1 VNRLRPLCIAAIV
14 ALAPAQAEQSITTQ
28 AQQLA
33 RDATAAAD
41 AKDYPKYVEKMSAA
55 VALRPDYPRLLVN
68 LAAAQALNDQPE
80 EAIATLG
87 RLAALGV
94 NSPVE
99 KSAAFAT
106 LRDRP
111 DFKAV
116 AKKLADNLEMIGE
129 GDLAFSVPDMTGLIE
144 GIAWREKTG
153 QFFFGDVHHRC
164 VWVFTPNDLKDTK
177 AGKTAKA
184 VRFTP
189 EGDELFGVFGLAVDE
204 DRGVLWAATSAV
216 TAMDGYNDD
225 AQHGLA
231 GVAEIDL
238 ETGAVRRVA
247 RVTNDGRPHVIGDLA
262 LGPDGSVW
270 LPDSGAIVLWR
281 LAPGAKD
288 PEAFVESEEFTSLQG
303 AVVLPDNSAVI
314 VADYGGGLLR
324 VDVNSRAV
332 RRLDPPPDTTLIGID
347 GLVRAPSGDLIA
359 VQNGVRPNR
368 VLRITLDSTGEAIAA
383 VVVLESGHLNMPA
396 PSLGCIATGGGFFFV
411 GNANWT
417 HFDDPG
423 ATATAPRPV
432 PIFRT
437 KLVADPPKKKPKQ

>member
-1 VNRLRPLCIAAIV
+1 MKRLCLVCVAAV
-14 ALAPAQAEQSITTQ
+14 LALTRGHAAEQSLTLQ

-41 AKDYPKYVEKMSAA
+41 AKDYPKYLEKMSAA

-80 EAIATLG
+80 EAVTTLE
-87 RLAALGV
+87 RLAAFGV

-99 KSAAFAT
+99 KNAAFAAM
-106 LRDRP
+106 RDRK
-111 DFKAV
+111 DFKEV
-116 AKKLADNLEMIGE
+116 VKKLAANLQNVIGE
-129 GDLAFSVPDMTGLIE
+129 GEIAFSLPEVTGLIE

-153 QFFFGDVHHRC
+153 EFFFGDVHHRC
-164 VWVFTPNDLKDTK
+164 VWVREKPADGPRSNRNVALR
-177 AGKTAKA
+177 
-184 VRFTP
+184 RFTP

-204 DRGVLWAATSAV
+204 DRGVLWAAVSAV

-225 AQHGLA
+225 TMHGAA

-281 LAPGAKD
+281 LAPGAKE
-288 PEAFVESEEFTSLQG
+288 PEAFVESDEFTSLQG

-324 VDVNSRAV
+324 VDVATRAV
-332 RRLDPPPDTTLIGID
+332 RRLEPPPNTALLGID

-359 VQNGVRPNR
+359 VQNGVRPDR
-368 VLRITLDSTGEAIAA
+368 VLRITLDSAA
-383 VVVLESGHLNMPA
+383 ESVVVVAVLESAHLNMPA
-396 PSLGCIATGGGFFFV
+396 PTLGCIATDGNFFFV

-437 KLVADPPKKKPKQ
+437 KLVADPPKKKK